1 MDATLTRGPAGHGP
15 WLSSRAVASRL
26 AGLVRSPE
34 DSCMPL
40 ASLDNG
46 LSGAVLHYGGTGG
59 AL

>member
-1 MDATLTRGPAGHGP
+1 
-15 WLSSRAVASRL
+15 
-26 AGLVRSPE
+26 VRSPE